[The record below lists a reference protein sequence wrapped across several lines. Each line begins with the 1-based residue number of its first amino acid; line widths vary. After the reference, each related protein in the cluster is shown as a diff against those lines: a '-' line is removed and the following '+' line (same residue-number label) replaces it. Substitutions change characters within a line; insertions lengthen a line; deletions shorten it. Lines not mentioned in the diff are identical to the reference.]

1 MTRQEPPLKKPWHSQ
16 KNTTSAHDAANA
28 IKTFTLA
35 HHHRIN
41 MIEGTEKLVCQDIE
55 ARQQLGLK
63 KYGTSVE
70 NNPLRLREW
79 LEHAYQEALDLSIYL
94 RRAMQELDK

>member
-1 MTRQEPPLKKPWHSQ
+1 
-16 KNTTSAHDAANA
+16 
-28 IKTFTLA
+28 
-35 HHHRIN
+35 

-94 RRAMQELDK
+94 KRAMQEIDKNGS